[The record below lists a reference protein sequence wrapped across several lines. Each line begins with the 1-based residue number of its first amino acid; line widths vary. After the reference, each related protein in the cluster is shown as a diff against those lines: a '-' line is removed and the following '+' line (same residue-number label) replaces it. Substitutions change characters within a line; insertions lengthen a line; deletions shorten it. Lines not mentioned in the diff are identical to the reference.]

1 MSVFADCA
9 SMLRAGFTPQ
19 EIRMML
25 KADIQEAEENK
36 KNKEEEETK
45 VFKKEADKTTE
56 KSQDEPDYK
65 ALYEKTK
72 KDLDELQSENTK
84 KDIKPA
90 SVDREELFKNIKASI
105 S

>member
-1 MSVFADCA
+1 MSIFGDCA
-9 SMLRAGFTPQ
+9 SMIKAGFSAS
-19 EIRMML
+19 EIREML
-25 KADIQEAEENK
+25 KMEKAEAEENIQK
-36 KNKEEEETK
+36 IQEEQTK
-45 VFKKEADKTTE
+45 VFKKESVKDK
-56 KSQDEPDYK
+56 DPEPDYK

-90 SVDREELFKNIKASI
+90 SVDRDELFKNIKASI